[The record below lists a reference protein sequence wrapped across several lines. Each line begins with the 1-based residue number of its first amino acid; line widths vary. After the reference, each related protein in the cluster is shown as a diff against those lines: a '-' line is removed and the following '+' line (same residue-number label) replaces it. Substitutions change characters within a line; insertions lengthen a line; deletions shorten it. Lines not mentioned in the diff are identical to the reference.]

1 MRGGVAAAALTVP
14 FLEKLGPQVSKEEA
28 ADRVRA
34 AADSI
39 ANQLLESDS
48 RI

>member
-14 FLEKLGPQVSKEEA
+14 FLEKLGPQMSQEEA
-28 ADRVRA
+28 AERVLEA
-34 AADSI
+34 ATRIS
-39 ANQLLESDS
+39 NQLLESDS